1 MSAGE
6 DAFPE
11 AYWYP
16 GSCVQCGWQCASSS
30 SPCLP
35 RFKMFAGPTAALQ
48 CYDFVSVVIMSF
60 KLSSGDIGPLICIAI
75 KVIDALSS
83 SGGAT
88 RHYREATAF
97 LHNLKKTLEPLQD
110 PSLLEAYPS
119 SREQICQQVDKTK
132 LAVEHFLKLAGKF
145 EPDLG
150 GTGAISYHQ
159 HIVSKL
165 KWRFIAS
172 KALTELMTELSG
184 YMRVLDTLLLKVVV

>member
-1 MSAGE
+1 MLRLCIRG
-6 DAFPE
+6 DHVVQIVFRR
-11 AYWYP
+11 YW
-16 GSCVQCGWQCASSS
+16 ATNL
-30 SPCLP
+30 PCYQ
-35 RFKMFAGPTAALQ
+35 GHH
-48 CYDFVSVVIMSF
+48 
-60 KLSSGDIGPLICIAI
+60 
-75 KVIDALSS
+75 ALSS

-110 PSLLEAYPS
+110 SSLLEAYPS

-132 LAVEHFLKLAGKF
+132 LAVDHFLKLAGKF

-172 KALTELMTELSG
+172 KALTKLMTELSG